1 MPWLF
6 GVHTGELVPNTAVL
20 MLLPGKNLRHPP
32 HLWAKIFS
40 EAFLLRLCLALLI
53 AAGLLAQPD
62 TSPTEEVRRA
72 EIAFAKTM
80 ADRDHA
86 AFRSF
91 LAAEAIFVGPNRV
104 LRGAN
109 QVAAGWKPFYEGSQ
123 APFSWEPDQIQ
134 VLDSGTMAL
143 SSGPVRNPAGKR
155 VGTFNSIWRRETD
168 GKWRIVI
175 DHGCPPC
182 DCTAR

>member
-1 MPWLF
+1 MRRLF
-6 GVHTGELVPNTAVL
+6 FV
-20 MLLPGKNLRHPP
+20 
-32 HLWAKIFS
+32 
-40 EAFLLRLCLALLI
+40 LLI
-53 AAGLLAQPD
+53 VARVAAQPD
-62 TSPTEEVRRA
+62 ASVTEQVRRA

-91 LAAEAIFVGPNRV
+91 LADEAVFVSQTRV
-104 LRGAN
+104 LRGAAAI
-109 QVAAGWKPFYEGSQ
+109 AAGWKPLYEGAQ

-134 VLDSGTMAL
+134 VLDSGTLAL
-143 SSGPVRNPAGKR
+143 SSGPVRDPSGKR
-155 VGTFNSIWRRETD
+155 IGTFNSIWRREPG
-168 GKWRIVI
+168 GKWKVVI